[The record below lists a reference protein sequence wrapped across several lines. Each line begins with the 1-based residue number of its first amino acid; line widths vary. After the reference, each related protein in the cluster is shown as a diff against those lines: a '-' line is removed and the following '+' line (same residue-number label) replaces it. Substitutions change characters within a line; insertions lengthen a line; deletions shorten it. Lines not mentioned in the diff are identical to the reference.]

1 MSREEAGLGEPASKT
16 PRDAEAELVPHT
28 RTRTRPEVKWL
39 ANELAA
45 VKGELERI
53 EEALARLHARKSK
66 LLVVQVA
73 LSDVAGQLTIPE
85 LPTVVPA
92 VRAHERY
99 GARGNMRNLLRGIL
113 RKAYPQGVST
123 STLADAVIE
132 TFGLR
137 ITGPK
142 ERKRLV
148 DNSIRSALT
157 KLHTQG
163 EIEPIHAR
171 NQPGGRLGLAVQSG
185 VWRWKVDAPS
195 LEELHRSTTEQGAD
209 TARLEQLALAE
220 AEVDASE
227 CRVAQE
233 GELWR

>member
-1 MSREEAGLGEPASKT
+1 MSPEEAEP
-16 PRDAEAELVPHT
+16 LT
-28 RTRTRPEVKWL
+28 RTRTRSEVKWL

-66 LLVVQVA
+66 LLAVQVA

-99 GARGNMRNLLRGIL
+99 GARGNLRNLLREIL

-163 EIEPIHAR
+163 EIEPMHAH
-171 NQPGGRLGLAVQSG
+171 NLAGGRVGLAVQSG

-195 LEELHRSTTEQGAD
+195 LEELHRSTTEQAAD
-209 TARLEQLALAE
+209 MARLEQLALAE

>member
-1 MSREEAGLGEPASKT
+1 M
-16 PRDAEAELVPHT
+16 
-28 RTRTRPEVKWL
+28 KWL

-53 EEALARLHARKSK
+53 DEALSRLLARKER
-66 LLVVQVA
+66 LLAVQRA
-73 LSDVAGQLTIPE
+73 MTDVAGQLTIPE
-85 LPTVVPA
+85 LPTAVPA

-99 GARGNMRNLLRGIL
+99 GARGNLRNLLREIL

-123 STLADAVIE
+123 STLTDAVIE

-171 NQPGGRLGLAVQSG
+171 SQAGGRVGLVVQSG
-185 VWRWKVDAPS
+185 VWRWKVDVPS

-209 TARLEQLALAE
+209 TARLEQRTPAE
-220 AEVDASE
+220 AEVGASE
-227 CRVAQE
+227 SRGAQE

>member
-1 MSREEAGLGEPASKT
+1 MSQGEVVEP
-16 PRDAEAELVPHT
+16 ELAPHT
-28 RTRTRPEVKWL
+28 RTRTSPEVKWL

-66 LLVVQVA
+66 LLAVQVA

-85 LPTVVPA
+85 LPAVVPA
-92 VRAHERY
+92 VRANERY
-99 GARGNMRNLLRGIL
+99 GARGNLRNLLRGML
-113 RKAYPQGVST
+113 QKAYPQGVST

-132 TFGLR
+132 AFGLR
-137 ITGPK
+137 IPGPR

-157 KLHTQG
+157 RLYARG
-163 EIEPIHAR
+163 EIEPMHSR
-171 NQPGGRLGLAVQSG
+171 NQASSRVGLLAQSG

-195 LEELHRSTTEQGAD
+195 LDDLHRATTEQGAD
-209 TARLEQLALAE
+209 TARLERRALAE
-220 AEVDASE
+220 AEARVSE
-227 CRVAQE
+227 SRVAQE

>member
-1 MSREEAGLGEPASKT
+1 MSQEEVVEPEPA
-16 PRDAEAELVPHT
+16 LHT
-28 RTRTRPEVKWL
+28 RTRTKPEVKWL

-53 EEALARLHARKSK
+53 DEALSRLHARKSK
-66 LLVVQVA
+66 LLAVQVA

-85 LPTVVPA
+85 LPAVVPA

-99 GARGNMRNLLRGIL
+99 GARGNLRNLLRGML
-113 RKAYPQGVST
+113 QKAYPQGVST

-132 TFGLR
+132 AFGLR
-137 ITGPK
+137 IPGPR

-157 KLHTQG
+157 RLYAQG
-163 EIEPIHAR
+163 EIEPMHAR
-171 NQPGGRLGLAVQSG
+171 NQAGGRVGLLTQSG

-195 LEELHRSTTEQGAD
+195 LDELHRA
-209 TARLEQLALAE
+209 TARQRKDEECLEGR
-220 AEVDASE
+220 ASE
-227 CRVAQE
+227 VAQLVGSEGFVAQE
-233 GELWR
+233 GESWR

>member
-1 MSREEAGLGEPASKT
+1 M
-16 PRDAEAELVPHT
+16 
-28 RTRTRPEVKWL
+28 KWL

-53 EEALARLHARKSK
+53 DEALSRLLARKER
-66 LLVVQVA
+66 LLAVQRA
-73 LSDVAGQLTIPE
+73 MSDVAGQLTVPE

-99 GARGNMRNLLRGIL
+99 GARGNLRNLLREIL

-123 STLADAVIE
+123 STLADAAIE
-132 TFGLR
+132 SFGLR
-137 ITGPK
+137 IPGPM

-163 EIEPIHAR
+163 EIEPMHAR
-171 NQPGGRLGLAVQSG
+171 NQPGGRVGLAVQSG

-195 LEELHRSTTEQGAD
+195 LDDLHLATTEQGTD
-209 TARLEQLALAE
+209 SARLEQRASTD
-220 AEVDASE
+220 AEVDAPD
-227 CRVAQE
+227 CRMAQE
-233 GELWR
+233 GEPWP

>member
-1 MSREEAGLGEPASKT
+1 MSAPS
-16 PRDAEAELVPHT
+16 
-28 RTRTRPEVKWL
+28 RTRTSSEVKWL

-45 VKGELERI
+45 VKGELDRI
-53 EEALARLHARKSK
+53 DEALSRLLARKER
-66 LLVVQVA
+66 LLAVQRA
-73 LSDVAGQLTIPE
+73 MTDVADQLTIPE
-85 LPTVVPA
+85 LPAVVPA

-99 GARGNMRNLLRGIL
+99 GARGNLRNLLRGTL
-113 RKAYPQGVST
+113 QKAYPQGVST

-163 EIEPIHAR
+163 EIEPMHAR

-195 LEELHRSTTEQGAD
+195 LDELHRAATEQGAHA
-209 TARLEQLALAE
+209 ARLEQLALAE
-220 AEVDASE
+220 AEARVSE
-227 CRVAQE
+227 SRVAQE
-233 GELWR
+233 VELWR